1 MKGQNLT
8 RMPEPFK
15 CCCLLLLLEIL
26 LTSVTAHPTI
36 HTELSQRELVQIF
49 EVGSHTE
56 VPVYEVVKVRLK
68 RSLRPRSTL
77 SPLLGRRGRSP
88 ESVLYYAQVM
98 GRNLEMNLQ
107 KNHALVVRNMSIVR
121 KTSRGRAIPI
131 RRAARNCHYIGV
143 NGSVVAAFSECDVAG
158 GISGVILLAEEV
170 LQVKPLPARLRPS
183 VQEFRGDPGR
193 GLQSEDVPHVI
204 FPAWN
209 HKLHLYNHIGQERG
223 TSLPTDKRRFGQR
236 NRVNP
241 PRTFRYQ
248 HPDRRRTPRPQR
260 YPHPDRRQQQNK
272 SNTGSPDKRGH
283 PVVELGPSSAAE
295 DFPQRRPSSKT
306 KFLELAIFVDEKAYG
321 NFVGF
326 LGGEAKLTDFILGY
340 INQVQAIY
348 LQPSLQE
355 KVHISLVHLEL
366 LEKQPAD
373 LPHYSGNRDLLL
385 SSFCKYQSKRN
396 PGDDSHPR
404 HWDTALYLS
413 GLNFFAIEGGR
424 KNVVTMGL
432 APVGGVCYRDHNCVI
447 TELGTTSDAGKPYPS
462 AGWTSAYVAAH
473 EIGHNLGMLH
483 DGWPNNDCSSNGFI
497 MSPSRGTKGETS
509 WSSCS
514 AHVVHK
520 MGDRTCLSDKPD
532 GVQNFPDHQALT
544 NLPGQEWDSHEQCK
558 IFLRDSDAEL
568 FNASLISYVCEQV
581 ICKTPNRQG
590 FYKAGPALEGTFC
603 GNHNWCRSGRCVAGP
618 QNVLKPV
625 PGGWGHWFED
635 SCHSGCI
642 LNAKGFRRDQRRCD
656 SPKPRNTVHTCEGSP
671 FRVRLCDDSNICGS
685 RQSAVTYA
693 SQKCA
698 EWKTLVRDLSSS
710 GAQVRHNPSRQWQA
724 CAVYCKI
731 TNGPWYTPRT
741 ELNDAGGAFFPDG
754 TWCHNDGRRDYYC
767 QNHVCQRQVS
777 KGRSLSLTDTVL
789 DDPVLRTQPP
799 LGPSRL
805 YPLRPSSPRA
815 TSQRLSSL
823 LLPSTPPDP
832 SSFIFEGEQQDTP
845 VAVGI
850 LQQPGDVD
858 DQGYTDRDYVT
869 VPGIVR

>member
-1 MKGQNLT
+1 MANQGTQNDAAGSRYKIGMLRERESPYRKEEEVSAGEGDLSSGDLGQ
-8 RMPEPFK
+8 
-15 CCCLLLLLEIL
+15 
-26 LTSVTAHPTI
+26 
-36 HTELSQRELVQIF
+36 
-49 EVGSHTE
+49 
-56 VPVYEVVKVRLK
+56 
-68 RSLRPRSTL
+68 
-77 SPLLGRRGRSP
+77 
-88 ESVLYYAQVM
+88 
-98 GRNLEMNLQ
+98 
-107 KNHALVVRNMSIVR
+107 
-121 KTSRGRAIPI
+121 
-131 RRAARNCHYIGV
+131 IGV
-143 NGSVVAAFSECDVAG
+143 IQPSQ
-158 GISGVILLAEEV
+158 SGVILLAEEV

-183 VQEFRGDPGR
+183 VQEGRGDPGR

-209 HKLHLYNHIGQERG
+209 HKLHLYNHIGQ
-223 TSLPTDKRRFGQR
+223 
-236 NRVNP
+236 
-241 PRTFRYQ
+241 
-248 HPDRRRTPRPQR
+248 
-260 YPHPDRRQQQNK
+260 
-272 SNTGSPDKRGH
+272 
-283 PVVELGPSSAAE
+283 
-295 DFPQRRPSSKT
+295 
-306 KFLELAIFVDEKAYG
+306 
-321 NFVGF
+321 
-326 LGGEAKLTDFILGY
+326 
-340 INQVQAIY
+340 
-348 LQPSLQE
+348 
-355 KVHISLVHLEL
+355 
-366 LEKQPAD
+366 
-373 LPHYSGNRDLLL
+373 
-385 SSFCKYQSKRN
+385 
-396 PGDDSHPR
+396 
-404 HWDTALYLS
+404 
-413 GLNFFAIEGGR
+413 
-424 KNVVTMGL
+424 GL

-473 EIGHNLGMLH
+473 EIGHN
-483 DGWPNNDCSSNGFI
+483 
-497 MSPSRGTKGETS
+497 
-509 WSSCS
+509 
-514 AHVVHK
+514 
-520 MGDRTCLSDKPD
+520 
-532 GVQNFPDHQALT
+532 
-544 NLPGQEWDSHEQCK
+544 
-558 IFLRDSDAEL
+558 
-568 FNASLISYVCEQV
+568 
-581 ICKTPNRQG
+581 
-590 FYKAGPALEGTFC
+590 
-603 GNHNWCRSGRCVAGP
+603 GRCVAGP

-671 FRVRLCDDSNICGS
+671 FRVRLCDDSN
-685 RQSAVTYA
+685 VT
-693 SQKCA
+693 
-698 EWKTLVRDLSSS
+698 
-710 GAQVRHNPSRQWQA
+710 RQWQA

-805 YPLRPSSPRA
+805 YPLRPSAPRA